1 MTMDFTMDFYD
12 YCMDGW
18 KFEFQMGF
26 VSCNMIDSEV
36 KCRVSEY
43 QSTFCLYEK
52 KLTTVN
58 EDTVPEFYVL
68 QYCTLYGCLPSIYSY
83 ASWTTNVD

>member
-1 MTMDFTMDFYD
+1 MYVFMYNITCISSISSSTAFEFVVVWETFMTMDFTMDFYD

-43 QSTFCLYEK
+43 FLS
-52 KLTTVN
+52 V
-58 EDTVPEFYVL
+58 
-68 QYCTLYGCLPSIYSY
+68 
-83 ASWTTNVD
+83 

>member
-43 QSTFCLYEK
+43 FLS
-52 KLTTVN
+52 V
-58 EDTVPEFYVL
+58 
-68 QYCTLYGCLPSIYSY
+68 
-83 ASWTTNVD
+83 